1 MRYYLDTELNGFGGA
16 LISLALVAEDD
27 VGRSIFPFSD
37 CPNPKRWVR
46 EHVLPALY
54 AGGNPG
60 KVAKEGYGRPPAA
73 FLRNDADLVIVC
85 NWPDHI
91 RHFCQAMKQ
100 SPDMILNIPL

>member
-1 MRYYLDTELNGFGGA
+1 MRYYLDTELNGFGEA

-60 KVAKEGYGRPPAA
+60 KVAKEGYAGRPRPSSGTM
-73 FLRNDADLVIVC
+73 
-85 NWPDHI
+85 P
-91 RHFCQAMKQ
+91 
-100 SPDMILNIPL
+100 IPSSSATGPTTSATSAKR